1 MLVSYLVD
9 DNIDRSNTYS
19 PGYHMPVCSP
29 KKLINNKP
37 DIIVILAWRFK
48 DEIIKK
54 LDNIFHGN
62 VVVPLPCFSIEEY

>member
-1 MLVSYLVD
+1 MNYRYFLLLKT
-9 DNIDRSNTYS
+9 IE
-19 PGYHMPVCSP
+19 
-29 KKLINNKP
+29 KLINIKL